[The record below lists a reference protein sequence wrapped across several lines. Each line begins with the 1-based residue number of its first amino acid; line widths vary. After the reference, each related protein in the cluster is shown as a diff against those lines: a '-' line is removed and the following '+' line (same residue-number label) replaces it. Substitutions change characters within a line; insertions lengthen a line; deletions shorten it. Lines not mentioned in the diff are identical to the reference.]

1 MVALSTIRFLFSWS
15 SVHRKVSLSQYWN
28 AVLESICKR
37 ITLYISTSHDF
48 PNTLFTVVQPINNTL
63 DHSTRILFEIH
74 SNLVRNHQDS
84 SVLTRRDA
92 SMELV
97 SSEKR
102 ASVKTTTIVETLLWK
117 RSRGLTTRPSFP
129 LPFLSLSSSPSSCL
143 ATRGTK
149 ERGAQRSRYTRR
161 PDIKDDSAAHGRKGA
176 RSRREKRGI
185 ERGGEEGRV
194 ERGSRG
200 FRGFASERNGHG

>member
-1 MVALSTIRFLFSWS
+1 MIALSTT
-15 SVHRKVSLSQYWN
+15 SLN
-28 AVLESICKR
+28 HR
-37 ITLYISTSHDF
+37 ITRIETKVLLYIYIYISVLKRSFRVHLQEDPLLYISASHDF

-102 ASVKTTTIVETLLWK
+102 ASVKTTTIVETLL
-117 RSRGLTTRPSFP
+117 
-129 LPFLSLSSSPSSCL
+129 
-143 ATRGTK
+143 
-149 ERGAQRSRYTRR
+149 
-161 PDIKDDSAAHGRKGA
+161 
-176 RSRREKRGI
+176 
-185 ERGGEEGRV
+185 
-194 ERGSRG
+194 
-200 FRGFASERNGHG
+200 

>member
-1 MVALSTIRFLFSWS
+1 MIALSTT
-15 SVHRKVSLSQYWN
+15 SLN
-28 AVLESICKR
+28 HR
-37 ITLYISTSHDF
+37 ITRIETKVLLHIYIYISVLKRSFRVHLQEDPLLYISASHDF

-117 RSRGLTTRPSFP
+117 GSRGLTTRPS
-129 LPFLSLSSSPSSCL
+129 LSLPL
-143 ATRGTK
+143 LLHVW
-149 ERGAQRSRYTRR
+149 QREVQKREGPNDQDT
-161 PDIKDDSAAHGRKGA
+161 HGGQT
-176 RSRREKRGI
+176 
-185 ERGGEEGRV
+185 
-194 ERGSRG
+194 
-200 FRGFASERNGHG
+200 